1 MFNINDMAS
10 LRAAYSFVRTL
21 RDVTVP
27 VENVARR
34 DKHIADVK
42 REIREFTHRAA
53 SRSHIV
59 RDDGIDGYVELVQ
72 LPEALDEAHKVVA
85 ADWFRANRYLE
96 FLPTPYDCSATPA
109 PAEPSIWPT
118 SSFCSRAWRSC
129 RAGNSWTAASS
140 ITNW

>member
-1 MFNINDMAS
+1 MFNINDTAS

-21 RDVTVP
+21 REVTVP

-34 DKHIADVK
+34 DRHIADVK

-59 RDDGIDGYVELVQ
+59 RDDGVDGYVELVQ
-72 LPEALDEAHKVVA
+72 LPEALDEAPKVVA

-96 FLPTPYDCSATPA
+96 FLPAPYDCPGQK
-109 PAEPSIWPT
+109 
-118 SSFCSRAWRSC
+118 F
-129 RAGNSWTAASS
+129 
-140 ITNW
+140 TNWFKLFRRQGHWFAYHSVSIGDF

>member
-21 RDVTVP
+21 REVTVP

-42 REIREFTHRAA
+42 REIREFTHRTA
-53 SRSHIV
+53 SRSYIV

-85 ADWFRANRYLE
+85 ADWFRANRYLS
-96 FLPTPYDCSATPA
+96 FFRHPTTA
-109 PAEPSIWPT
+109 PAR
-118 SSFCSRAWRSC
+118 SSQTGSSC
-129 RAGNSWTAASS
+129 FVVRVTGLR
-140 ITNW
+140 ITL

>member
-1 MFNINDMAS
+1 MFNIDDMAG

-34 DKHIADVK
+34 DRHIADVK

-72 LPEALDEAHKVVA
+72 LPEALDETHKVVA

-96 FLPTPYDCSATPA
+96 FLPTPYDCSGQK
-109 PAEPSIWPT
+109 
-118 SSFCSRAWRSC
+118 F
-129 RAGNSWTAASS
+129 
-140 ITNW
+140 TNWFKLFRRQGHWFAYHSVSIDV

>member
-1 MFNINDMAS
+1 MSILERFSTIIKANIND
-10 LRAAYSFVRTL
+10 LLDRAEDPAKMMDQYMRQLMSDL
-21 RDVTVP
+21 
-27 VENVARR
+27 
-34 DKHIADVK
+34 ADVK

-96 FLPTPYDCSATPA
+96 FLPTPYDCSGQK
-109 PAEPSIWPT
+109 
-118 SSFCSRAWRSC
+118 F
-129 RAGNSWTAASS
+129 
-140 ITNW
+140 TNWFKLFCRQGHWFAYHSVSVDV

>member
-59 RDDGIDGYVELVQ
+59 RRWHRRLRGAGS
-72 LPEALDEAHKVVA
+72 VA
-85 ADWFRANRYLE
+85 G
-96 FLPTPYDCSATPA
+96 
-109 PAEPSIWPT
+109 
-118 SSFCSRAWRSC
+118 SS
-129 RAGNSWTAASS
+129 G
-140 ITNW
+140 